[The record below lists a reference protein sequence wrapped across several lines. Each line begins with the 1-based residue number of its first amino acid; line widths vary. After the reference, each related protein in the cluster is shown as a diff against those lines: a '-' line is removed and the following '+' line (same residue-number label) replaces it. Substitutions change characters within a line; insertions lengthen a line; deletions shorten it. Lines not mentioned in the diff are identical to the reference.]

1 MNNKPYEVKTNKL
14 TGREYITFF
23 ARRTSGKHNFPY
35 GSPYVNKLG
44 QCEFKAALR
53 DGQVKLWVVMGR
65 TENLQSIAFLLSRK
79 VKELVEGD
87 FDGLYELAKGL
98 V

>member
-1 MNNKPYEVKTNKL
+1 MSKPYEVKVNKL
-14 TGREYITFF
+14 TGKEYITFF

-35 GSPYVNKLG
+35 GLPYVNKLG

-65 TENLQSIAFLLSRK
+65 TENLQSMAFLLSRE
-79 VKELVEGD
+79 VKGLVEGD
-87 FDGLYELAKGL
+87 FDGLYERARKW

>member
-1 MNNKPYEVKTNKL
+1 MSKPYEVKVNKL
-14 TGREYITFF
+14 TGKEYITFF
-23 ARRTSGKHNFPY
+23 ARRTSGKHNFPC
-35 GSPYVNKLG
+35 GLPCVNKLG

-65 TENLQSIAFLLSRK
+65 TDNLESMAFLLSRK
-79 VKELVEGD
+79 VKGLVEGD

>member
-1 MNNKPYEVKTNKL
+1 MSKPYEVKVNKL
-14 TGREYITFF
+14 TGKEYITFF

-35 GSPYVNKLG
+35 GPPYVNKLG

-65 TENLQSIAFLLSRK
+65 TDNLESMAFLLSRE
-79 VKELVEGD
+79 VKGLVEGD
-87 FDGLYELAKGL
+87 FAGLYELAKGL